1 MKLHHI
7 GFAVPSI
14 AAVIEGF
21 AHSLS
26 RSWDGKIFH
35 DPLQG
40 VRVAFLAST
49 LHPEEPLF
57 ELVEPADEKSPVKGF
72 LSRGGGP
79 YHLCYEVMA
88 PLVKQLESARAVG
101 ALIVKQPLPAVAF
114 DNRQIAW
121 IYTRERVLV
130 EYLERE
136 GPCDG

>member
-1 MKLHHI
+1 MKLHHV

-14 AAVIEGF
+14 DAAIDGF
-21 AHSLS
+21 ARSLS

-49 LHPEEPLF
+49 AHPEEPLF
-57 ELVEPADEKSPVKGF
+57 DLVEPADEKSPVKGF

-79 YHLCYEVMA
+79 YHLCYEVA
-88 PLVKQLESARAVG
+88 GPLVEQLESARAGG

-114 DNRQIAW
+114 DSRRIAW
-121 IYTRERVLV
+121 IYTRERLLV
-130 EYLERE
+130 EYLECE
-136 GPCDG
+136 GAGNG